1 MKRLINDIV
10 SMSLWLECNI
20 YSVLLLFIAIK
31 QCYIF
36 WIIKRRRES
45 TNAIF
50 NFFLFLLYGLPVHLY
65 YLLEINIINYP
76 FYFFLFSEHMYVYL
90 WAFQSNWLS
99 SFLRYYILYY
109 SYVYNYIKI
118 FISCVS
124 YYIKN

>member
-45 TNAIF
+45 TNTIF

-99 SFLRYYILYY
+99 SFLRYCILYY

>member
-20 YSVLLLFIAIK
+20 YPVLLLFIAIK

-45 TNAIF
+45 TNTIF

-99 SFLRYYILYY
+99 SFLRYCILYY

>member
-45 TNAIF
+45 TNTIF
-50 NFFLFLLYGLPVHLY
+50 NFFLFLLYSLPVHLY

-99 SFLRYYILYY
+99 SFLRYCILYY